1 MTIRHI
7 LVPIRGDGKGE
18 GVLDN
23 ALCFGRRFNTHL
35 DVVHCRPRPED
46 LIPFGVSVP
55 ALLKKTILA
64 SAGGLADEEERKV
77 KDLFANYCQRNQLTV
92 VEQPPWPEDQISIS
106 WREKT
111 GKQAAIVALY
121 GRLADLIVVAQPD
134 RERNL
139 GMNTLEAA
147 LLETGKLVLMSP
159 PTPVTTC
166 GDHVAVAW
174 NGSCEAAR
182 AVAMALPIPA
192 AAGSVT
198 IVSLS
203 DQEPPALGPDDL
215 KDYLASHGI
224 SAATESRRSKPTEV
238 GGALLDAVKS
248 VGADVLLMGAFGQAR
263 RRELVMGGVT
273 QHLMDHADVPV
284 LLVH

>member
-1 MTIRHI
+1 MTIRQI

-18 GVLDN
+18 GVLDC

-55 ALLKKTILA
+55 ALLKKSILA
-64 SAGGLADEEERKV
+64 SAGGLADEEERMV
-77 KDLFANYCQRNQLTV
+77 KDLFVSYCQRNRLTV
-92 VEQPPWPEDQISIS
+92 AEQPPWPADQISIS

-111 GKQAAIVALY
+111 GKQAAVVALY

-134 RERNL
+134 REQNL
-139 GMNTLEAA
+139 GLNTLEAA

-159 PTPVTTC
+159 SKPVTTC

-182 AVAMALPIPA
+182 AVTMALPVLA
-192 AAGSVT
+192 AAGNVT
-198 IVSLS
+198 IVSMSEHEPLS
-203 DQEPPALGPDDL
+203 LGPDDL

-224 SAATESRRSKPTEV
+224 SATTESHKSKPTAV

-248 VGADVLLMGAFGQAR
+248 AGADVLLMGAFGQAR

-273 QHLMDHADVPV
+273 QHLIDHADVPV